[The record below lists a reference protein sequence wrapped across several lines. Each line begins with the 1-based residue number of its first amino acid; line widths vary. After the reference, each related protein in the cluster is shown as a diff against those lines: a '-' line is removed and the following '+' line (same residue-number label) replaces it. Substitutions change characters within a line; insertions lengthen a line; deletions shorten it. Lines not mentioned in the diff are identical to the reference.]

1 MSVLMLALGFY
12 MVGVAAM
19 LVVRPTFMFRESG
32 TWKEF
37 GLANTATYTVFP
49 FWMFTIVWAVLSYC
63 LAMLCMVFFV
73 SKLSP
78 VISPNNAIT
87 NASPTI
93 AQPVS
98 AVAAPAPIPAIP
110 AATVSARNTTIGE
123 AAGRVPGYY
132 VLEEGRAGTLPRY
145 VYYGAEPPAAL

>member
-1 MSVLMLALGFY
+1 MLALGFY
-12 MVGVAAM
+12 MVGVAAV
-19 LVVRPTFMFRESG
+19 LVLRPTLMFRESG

-73 SKLSP
+73 SRLAAVVAP
-78 VISPNNAIT
+78 ANNIT
-87 NASPTI
+87 NATPTI
-93 AQPVS
+93 AEPVS
-98 AVAAPAPIPAIP
+98 AAAAPAPASIPAIP
-110 AATVSARNTTIGE
+110 AATVASRNATIGE

-132 VLEEGRAGTLPRY
+132 VLERGRKGALPKY
-145 VYYGAEPPAAL
+145 VYYGAEPPML

>member
-12 MVGVAAM
+12 MVGVATM

-73 SKLSP
+73 SRISP
-78 VISPNNAIT
+78 VIAPTNSIT
-87 NASPTI
+87 NATPTI

-98 AVAAPAPIPAIP
+98 AVVAPTVPAIP
-110 AATVSARNTTIGE
+110 AATVAARNATIGE

-132 VLEEGRAGTLPRY
+132 VLEEGRRGALPKY
-145 VYYGAEPPAAL
+145 VYYGAEPPAGL